1 MYMNKKNQSKWQ
13 KIFLIILVIMLSV
26 GLLLPSFL
34 SLFSYGIF
42 Y

>member
-1 MYMNKKNQSKWQ
+1 MYLNKNKQSKWA
-13 KIFLIILVIMLSV
+13 KIFLIILVVMLSV

-34 SLFSYGIF
+34 SLFTYGI